1 MKTLHY
7 IPLLIILFLSA
18 CTSDEA
24 IIPPGTDGQG
34 NVTFLFTAGSEIK
47 TRTVLSSSENLQ
59 HVEKVHLY
67 IFKGTGDNATYES
80 VRELAWPAPADVD
93 YKTTERSYSITLAP
107 GAYTFLAIGLD
118 DKSGATYNLPSAIAA
133 GSTLAD
139 AKATLAAGKT
149 KDDIAQSE
157 LFAGWAEALDV
168 EESGN
173 AAVIINLWRRVAGV
187 LGYFKNVPADVQTIR
202 VLLYEDQNT
211 EVPLRKPTNDNV
223 ADATDF
229 GDRTTGTT
237 DNRILLS
244 IDKMANAYEDNS
256 TPTSVS
262 GVFKGAYVLPKQ
274 APTNMGVT
282 HTLTVQTLKSDGIT
296 VVKNYNVIIQS
307 ATDSSTNNNIP
318 VAETTKFPLY
328 ANRMYSIGSKLAPV
342 DLGDGGNDIVITVNS
357 NWLWVGD
364 GQDELPIL

>member
-24 IIPPGTDGQG
+24 ITPPGTDGQG

-67 IFKGTGDNATYES
+67 IFKGIGDNATFES

-107 GAYTFLAIGLD
+107 GNYTFLAIGLD
-118 DKSGATYNLPSAIAA
+118 DKSGATYNLPSAIAT

-168 EESGN
+168 KESGN
-173 AAVIINLWRRVAGV
+173 AAVTINLWRRVAGV
-187 LGYFKNVPADVQTIR
+187 MGYFKNIPADVQTIR
-202 VLLYEDQNT
+202 VLLYENQNT
-211 EVPLRKPTNDNV
+211 EVPLRKPTHNNV
-223 ADATDF
+223 AEDTDF
-229 GDRTTGTT
+229 GDRTTGT

-244 IDKMANAYEDNS
+244 IDKTTDTYEDTS
-256 TPTSVS
+256 TGVTIT

-274 APTNMGVT
+274 APTDASGVT
-282 HTLTVQTLKSDGIT
+282 HTLTVETLNSTGVLVKS
-296 VVKNYNVIIQS
+296 YNVVIQS
-307 ATDSSTNNNIP
+307 SADGTTSENRP
-318 VAETTKFPLY
+318 VTETKKFPLY
-328 ANRMYSIGSKLAPV
+328 ANQLYSIGTALAPV
-342 DLGDGGNDIVITVNS
+342 DLDDNTIYITVNPEWQKDI
-357 NWLWVGD
+357 NTPM
-364 GQDELPIL
+364 E